1 MNGDPHPIMPPV
13 SRRASLSPQ
22 ERAARQTEDVTT
34 TVPRSRRTGS
44 SPRHILPDEEI
55 ELDDYDLAVPQRLPT
70 SARRYQPVP
79 ETRVLPQTRWRRFH
93 RLVYVGLALFLMFGG
108 WLLLSLAG
116 VWWQHTWDDW
126 HYGTPRT
133 FQVDAVVGHNHDDAA
148 HPSHFLALNLH
159 RHVLVIELPAGDANK
174 AIIYIGP
181 TLVGDGQDSLPVTL
195 SFQDTRGSGRL
206 DLVLHLGDQLVIFL
220 NDGTKFVTPSHF

>member
-1 MNGDPHPIMPPV
+1 MEP
-13 SRRASLSPQ
+13 
-22 ERAARQTEDVTT
+22 E
-34 TVPRSRRTGS
+34 
-44 SPRHILPDEEI
+44 
-55 ELDDYDLAVPQRLPT
+55 DYDLAVPHRLPT

-79 ETRVLPQTRWRRFH
+79 ETRVLPQTPWRRWH
-93 RLVYVGLALFLMFGG
+93 GLVYIGLAMFLMLGG
-108 WLLLSLAG
+108 WLLLSQAG
-116 VWWQHTWDDW
+116 IWWQHTWDDW

-159 RHVLVIELPAGDANK
+159 RHVLVIELPAGDASK

-181 TLVGDGQDSLPVTL
+181 TLVGDGEDSLPVTL
-195 SFQDTRGSGRL
+195 SFQDTRGSGGL
-206 DLVLHLGDQLVIFL
+206 DLVLHLGGQQVIFV